1 MRPRLLAG
9 VLAAVVIVGGSA
21 AFVVVRLSGSSR
33 GGHAVAVATPAASS
47 PSPSPA
53 PTAATPTPAATPSS
67 TPTASPSPAVA
78 DACASSQLNMVVGA
92 GSSSAGGQR
101 GVTVLI
107 GNEGAA
113 ACDLSGTLQARLLS
127 AAGASLSTSQGA
139 VPAGEAWLVPDRV
152 ALDPWEPQPGEAT
165 VLISWHTGDTA
176 PGVCSGSAP
185 VAGEL
190 GLTVPGGGSITAP
203 VNPSPSLPEGMA
215 PCRGVLTLGAI
226 TQVSSAATF
235 TTNAQDAAVSEIEE
249 EEGVTVTSSC
259 TPAPGQ
265 SCLTLVGETSGTGT
279 DAADFEY
286 QSYGTGGGAVCYAYV
301 YQDAAGWHPLD
312 VLCTQDTAPADG
324 STVVATAPGG
334 GCVDVHSAP
343 GHASSVLSCVSSSS
357 ATTYEVEQGPVYV
370 AETDSTT
377 HLPMGTIWWYLT
389 GPDGWV
395 AQDFVAGANG

>member
-1 MRPRLLAG
+1 
-9 VLAAVVIVGGSA
+9 
-21 AFVVVRLSGSSR
+21 
-33 GGHAVAVATPAASS
+33 
-47 PSPSPA
+47 
-53 PTAATPTPAATPSS
+53 
-67 TPTASPSPAVA
+67 
-78 DACASSQLNMVVGA
+78 
-92 GSSSAGGQR
+92 
-101 GVTVLI
+101 
-107 GNEGAA
+107 
-113 ACDLSGTLQARLLS
+113 
-127 AAGASLSTSQGA
+127 
-139 VPAGEAWLVPDRV
+139 V

-185 VAGEL
+185 AAGEL
-190 GLTVPGGGSITAP
+190 SLTVPGGGIITGP
-203 VNPSPSLPEGMA
+203 VNPSPSLPGGIA
-215 PCRGVLTLGAI
+215 PCRGVFTLGAI
-226 TQVSSAATF
+226 TQVSSPATY
-235 TTNAQDAAVSEIEE
+235 TSDAQDAAVSEVQE
-249 EEGVTVTSSC
+249 EEGVTVTTSC

-265 SCLTLVGETSGTGT
+265 SCLTLSGETSGT

-286 QSYGTGGGAVCYAYV
+286 ELYGTGGGAVCYAYV

-324 STVVATAPGG
+324 STVVVTAPGG